1 MNFTSLSERS
11 ATACWRRPALAL
23 ACALAF
29 GSTHAQTA
37 PDRASELEQLLKQS
51 LQQIESL
58 KQRVQQL
65 ENKSAPVRP
74 AAAAAPAAAANAGLS
89 EKVTALEGQV
99 NAISTRPEEDRG
111 LDMHGFVDVGFVAG
125 DKNRPTG
132 GYMGKLD
139 FYLTPK
145 FGDRVK
151 SLMELNFE
159 TSEEGV
165 VSTDVERMQIGYTV
179 SENLTAWAGR
189 FHTPFGYWNTAFHH
203 GAQLQT
209 SILRPKFLEFE
220 DAGGILPAHTVG
232 LWGTGGVKTAGGRVG
247 YDVYVGN
254 SPSIDLGDTSV
265 GGDGTLNPG
274 LHGSKYRNATFGA
287 NLNYNFRGDLN
298 GFTVGTHVLSS
309 KIGDD
314 LAAGQNL
321 TQLRMYGA
329 WLTYLEDDWEV
340 MVEGYGFRNSDLSGG
355 TGSHTSS
362 AGYAQV
368 GRLFGNNTPFVR
380 FEKTKFDQN
389 DQYFAQQA
397 SGRSYERTAIGWRY
411 DFNPKTAI
419 KLEAVT
425 TNLTDPG
432 GERYSELWTQFA
444 VRF

>member
-65 ENKSAPVRP
+65 ENKNAPVRP

-287 NLNYNFRGDLN
+287 NL
-298 GFTVGTHVLSS
+298 
-309 KIGDD
+309 
-314 LAAGQNL
+314 
-321 TQLRMYGA
+321 
-329 WLTYLEDDWEV
+329 EDDWEV